1 MKIKSNTLQQSAM
14 LWCSGFAKLGFVFG
28 CNRQIELVWADNNK
42 SIFLINILGICKER
56 ALLPSRGVDQ
66 RSLVRVDRSELQ
78 FLVLIKSRCCLIII
92 LSAVLGLALGF
103 ALALV
108 WGLLTCSHL
117 PVLVHEEG

>member
-1 MKIKSNTLQQSAM
+1 MKIKSNTPQQSAM

-28 CNRQIELVWADNNK
+28 CNRQIELVWADNN
-42 SIFLINILGICKER
+42 SIFLINILGMGKER

-92 LSAVLGLALGF
+92 LSVVLGLMLGF